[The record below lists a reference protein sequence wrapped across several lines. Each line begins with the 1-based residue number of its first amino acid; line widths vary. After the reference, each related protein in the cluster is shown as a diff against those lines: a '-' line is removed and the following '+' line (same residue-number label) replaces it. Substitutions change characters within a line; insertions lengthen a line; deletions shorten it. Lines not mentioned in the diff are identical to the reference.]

1 MNKERLNLYIIG
13 AGILLLV
20 AASPLFNF
28 YQLFPTINS
37 QIGQHQI
44 SSWVA
49 LALGFVGFILIIY
62 GAARHNI

>member
-1 MNKERLNLYIIG
+1 MKEERFNMLII
-13 AGILLLV
+13 ATGIVLLL
-20 AASPLFNF
+20 AASPLFIF

-37 QIGQHQI
+37 QIGQHQL

-49 LALGFVGFILIIY
+49 LGLGFFGFVMIIY

>member
-1 MNKERLNLYIIG
+1 MNEGRIDLYIIAVG
-13 AGILLLV
+13 IILLI

-28 YQLFPTINS
+28 YQLFPVINS
-37 QIGQHQI
+37 QIGPHQI

-49 LALGFVGFILIIY
+49 LGLGFVGFVLIIY